1 MQNTVDQYEDM
12 AWNELQDGSLIA
24 AQVYA
29 TLANARA
36 LEDLRISQEG
46 ARA

>member
-1 MQNTVDQYEDM
+1 MNHTVDQYEDY
-12 AWNELQDGSLIA
+12 AWDALHRGFFET
-24 AQVYA
+24 AQIYA